1 MEPFMT
7 IVFPTERSD
16 ASTRYAGFARRL
28 KKAGGFPDID
38 VLTVA
43 LENLVFIVNEAG
55 EAHVIDSVS
64 GRDIG
69 DSQFVYLKSWEAMP
83 EEASALTNYLFF
95 KGIPC
100 IDTAPIG
107 MGVSKLATTFRLWA
121 EGIKVPFTLYVRRSD
136 RLEQILHTEW
146 AMPLDETFIVK
157 DIVGAKG
164 KLNFLV
170 NRAQAIKA
178 VTDYPDTSF
187 LCQRYVQNDGDFRVG
202 VYVDEPSFI
211 IRRVGSGDT
220 HLNNVSAGGKAQ
232 YIPLSKASSA
242 MKSIAQHAARAVD
255 LQIAGVDMIRDAKTR
270 KWYVLEVNQG
280 SQIVTGAY
288 VNENIQAFNARLSS
302 VMRNRIARVRKR
314 PTKIIGRRTSASLSD
329 LGVTRIIGKVDTG
342 AYSSSLHAENI
353 RVTSDSEG
361 DVLHYDIVPD
371 ADRLE
376 TVSGGVIS
384 LQTRDFF
391 TRLVKSS
398 NGQEERRF
406 SIRTKITIQGIT
418 FPAIITLSDRSHMSW
433 PLLIGRRLVRSRFIV
448 NVELDQDNDIR
459 QEEKQ
464 EKS

>member
-1 MEPFMT
+1 MKPFMT
-7 IVFPTERSD
+7 IVFPTERADS
-16 ASTRYAGFARRL
+16 STRYGGFARRL
-28 KKAGGFPDID
+28 KKAGGFPDIE

-136 RLEQILHTEW
+136 RLEQILQTEW
-146 AMPLDETFIVK
+146 AMPLDKTFIVK
-157 DIVGAKG
+157 DIIGAKG

-170 NRAQAIKA
+170 NRAQAIKE
-178 VTDYPDTSF
+178 VNKYPDTSF
-187 LCQRYVQNDGDFRVG
+187 LCQRYVENDGDFRVG
-202 VYVDEPSFI
+202 VYIDEPSFI
-211 IRRVGSGDT
+211 ILRIGSGDT
-220 HLNNVSAGGKAQ
+220 HLNNVSAGGRAE
-232 YIPLSKASSA
+232 YVPVTKASSV
-242 MKSIAQHAARAVD
+242 MKSIAQRSARAAD
-255 LQIAGVDMIRDAKTR
+255 LQIAGVDMIRDAKTG
-270 KWYVLEVNQG
+270 KWFVLEVNQG

-288 VNENIQAFNARLSS
+288 VDENMQAFNARLSS
-302 VMRNRIARVRKR
+302 VIRNRMARARKR
-314 PTKIIGRRTSASLSD
+314 PTKIIGRRAVASLND
-329 LGVTRIIGKVDTG
+329 LGITRIVGKVDTG

-353 RVTSDSEG
+353 RVTTDSEG
-361 DVLHYDIVPD
+361 DLLHYDIIPD
-371 ADRLE
+371 TGTLE
-376 TVSGGVIS
+376 TVSGGVES

-398 NGQEERRF
+398 NGQEERRY

-418 FPAIITLSDRSHMSW
+418 FPAVITLSDRSHMSW
-433 PLLIGRRLVRSRFIV
+433 PLLIGRRLLRSRFIV

-459 QEEKQ
+459 QEDNQ